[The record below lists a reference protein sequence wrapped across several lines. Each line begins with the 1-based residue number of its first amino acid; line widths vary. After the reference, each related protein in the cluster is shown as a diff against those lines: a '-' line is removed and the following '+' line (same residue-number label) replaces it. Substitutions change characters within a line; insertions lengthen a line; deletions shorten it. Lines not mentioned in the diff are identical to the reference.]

1 MRNQHWYRNTR
12 VTAIGNKMWHS
23 IVDSGTRYYFIN
35 GDSCSGNECNMDRG
49 TVGFTAHVGN
59 AHWKVDNV
67 RVYKAVE
74 NNPTV
79 QLVTNL

>member
-1 MRNQHWYRNTR
+1 MI
-12 VTAIGNKMWHS
+12 VTAIGKKMWHS
-23 IVDSGTRYYFIN
+23 VVDAGTRYYFIN

-49 TVGFTAHVGN
+49 TVGFTAHTGN